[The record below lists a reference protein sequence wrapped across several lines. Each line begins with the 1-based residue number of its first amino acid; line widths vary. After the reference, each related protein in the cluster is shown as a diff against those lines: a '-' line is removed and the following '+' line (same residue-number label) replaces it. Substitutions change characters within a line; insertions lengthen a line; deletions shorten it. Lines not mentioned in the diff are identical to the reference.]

1 MECDKVTHGRI
12 TMSHLCP
19 SSQGDTW
26 NFLDVQVI
34 HCYNEGTITQYS
46 NMQKI
51 VFLQSLHTIIQKK
64 IRFDPSEKVPTCG
77 KQYSCNHCI

>member
-34 HCYNEGTITQYS
+34 HCYNGGVTWTVTRSYRCSSSQGDTWNFSKYVLVINFFYH
-46 NMQKI
+46 QK
-51 VFLQSLHTIIQKK
+51 Q
-64 IRFDPSEKVPTCG
+64 
-77 KQYSCNHCI
+77 

>member
-34 HCYNEGTITQYS
+34 HCYNGGVTWNVTR
-46 NMQKI
+46 
-51 VFLQSLHTIIQKK
+51 LHM
-64 IRFDPSEKVPTCG
+64 EMEE
-77 KQYSCNHCI
+77 